1 MNLWLHWYAAI
12 SLLRPAFT
20 RTITFLW
27 FVSAVAGLSVR
38 ADVLGVTSLVRA
50 LKLHARF
57 YERLLDNFHSSG
69 IKPDALSALWFRV
82 VLKLFAH
89 PLRVNGRL
97 VLVGDGIKVGKRGKK
112 MPAIK
117 LLHQVSD
124 SNKAEFIMG
133 HSLQSIGILVQADKS
148 TLCVPLV
155 SRIHEGLVWSNRDKR
170 TLLDKMLNLQTSLL
184 IDEPYYFLGDAYYAA
199 GKIADGLLEQ
209 GHHLVSRVKSN
220 AVAYEVH
227 TCTEPRRRGR
237 PKTYGAKIALTTLFS
252 DEATFQEAPSPVY
265 GETDVTIRFRCADLM
280 WRPSGRLVRFVA
292 TIHPVRGRCLLMTT
306 DTSLSPL
313 EIIHLY
319 GLRFKIEHTFKQ
331 AVNIVG
337 AFAYHFWM
345 KAMKPTRRR
354 SGDKYLHHETQ
365 TYRDQVKRKVQAYHV
380 FIQAAHIAQGLAQYL
395 SSAMP
400 AIVWASF
407 GSWLR
412 TIRPGVAPS
421 EMVVFTSL
429 RNSLPEFLLTSE
441 KTNCLAKFIF
451 DRQDHNEAEL
461 FRLAG

>member
-38 ADVLGVTSLVRA
+38 ADALGVTSIVRA

-57 YERLLDNFHSSG
+57 YERLLDNFHSTG
-69 IKPDALSALWFRV
+69 IKPDALCALWFRV

-97 VLVGDGIKVGKRGKK
+97 VLVGDGIKMGKRGRK
-112 MPAIK
+112 MPAVK

-133 HSLQSIGILVQADKS
+133 HSLQSIGILVQADRS

-155 SRIHEGLVWSNRDKR
+155 SRIHEGLVWSNRDRR

-199 GKIADGLLEQ
+199 GKIADGLLQQ

-220 AVAYEVH
+220 AVAYELH
-227 TCTEPRRRGR
+227 ACAEPRRRGR

-331 AVNIVG
+331 AVNVVG

-421 EMVVFTSL
+421 EMVVFSSL
-429 RNSLPEFLLTSE
+429 RNSLPEFLLTNE

-451 DRQDHNEAEL
+451 ERQDHNEAEL

>member
-1 MNLWLHWYAAI
+1 LPLAAFEF
-12 SLLRPAFT
+12 A
-20 RTITFLW
+20 
-27 FVSAVAGLSVR
+27 
-38 ADVLGVTSLVRA
+38 LGVTSIVRA

-57 YERLLDNFHSSG
+57 YERLLDNFHSTG
-69 IKPDALSALWFRV
+69 IKPDALSALWIRV

-97 VLVGDGIKVGKRGKK
+97 VLVGDGIKVAKRGRK
-112 MPAIK
+112 MPAVK

-133 HSLQSIGILVQADKS
+133 HSLQSIGILVQADRS

-155 SRIHEGLVWSNRDKR
+155 SRIHEGLVWSNRDRR
-170 TLLDKMLNLQTSLL
+170 TLLDKMLNLQTSLH

-227 TCTEPRRRGR
+227 TCVEPRQRGR
-237 PKTYGAKIALTTLFS
+237 PKTYGTKIALAALFS
-252 DEATFQEAPSPVY
+252 DEEMFQEAPSPVY
-265 GETDVTIRFRCADLM
+265 GETDVTIRFHCADLM
-280 WRPSGRLVRFVA
+280 WRPTGRLVRFVA
-292 TIHPVRGRCLLMTT
+292 TIHPARGRCLLMTT

-331 AVNIVG
+331 AVNVVG

-345 KAMKPTRRR
+345 KTMKPTRRR
-354 SGDKYLHHETQ
+354 SGDKYLHHETKA
-365 TYRDQVKRKVQAYHV
+365 YRDQVKRKVQAYHV

-400 AIVWASF
+400 AMVWASF

-429 RNSLPEFLLTSE
+429 RNSLPEFLLTNE
-441 KTNCLAKFIF
+441 KPIVWRNSSSSCVFQRSRTAIPF
-451 DRQDHNEAEL
+451 
-461 FRLAG
+461 